1 MASFEVF
8 KQGKLADQLEERA
21 YEWCAWQIEE
31 TFGLKRSK
39 NEWGFEQPIEELLNE
54 EQVNAIETYIESDGI
69 PWIEMYV
76 RSALQGIID
85 RWHMEQPNPD
95 DDEGYE
101 ISFSEDS

>member
-8 KQGKLADQLEERA
+8 KQGKLADQLEEKA

-39 NEWGFEQPIEELLNE
+39 NDWGFEQPIEELLNE
-54 EQVNAIETYIESDGI
+54 EQVESIEAYLDTSE
-69 PWIEMYV
+69 WIEMYV

-85 RWHMEQPNPD
+85 RW
-95 DDEGYE
+95 YE
-101 ISFSEDS
+101 ENEVARTW

>member
-21 YEWCAWQIEE
+21 YEWCAYQIEE
-31 TFGLKRSK
+31 TFGLERSK

-54 EQVNAIETYIESDGI
+54 EQVESIEAYLDTDE
-69 PWIEMYV
+69 WIEMYV

-85 RWHMEQPNPD
+85 RW
-95 DDEGYE
+95 YE
-101 ISFSEDS
+101 ENEILIP

>member
-31 TFGLKRSK
+31 TFGLKRMK
-39 NEWGFEQPIEELLNE
+39 NDWGFEQPIEELLNE
-54 EQVNAIETYIESDGI
+54 EQVESIEAYLDTDE
-69 PWIEMYV
+69 WIEMYV

-85 RWHMEQPNPD
+85 RW
-95 DDEGYE
+95 YE
-101 ISFSEDS
+101 ENEILIP

>member
-31 TFGLKRSK
+31 TFELSRMK
-39 NEWGFEQPIEELLNE
+39 NDWGFEQPIEELLNE
-54 EQVNAIETYIESDGI
+54 EQVGAIEAYLDTDE
-69 PWIEMYV
+69 WIEMYV

-85 RWHMEQPNPD
+85 RWYSEQPNPD

-101 ISFSEDS
+101 ISFNEDS

>member
-31 TFGLKRSK
+31 TFELQRTK

-54 EQVNAIETYIESDGI
+54 DQVREIENYLESDE
-69 PWIEMYV
+69 WIEGYV
-76 RSALQGIID
+76 RSALSGIVD
-85 RWHMEQPNPD
+85 RW
-95 DDEGYE
+95 YE
-101 ISFSEDS
+101 ENEVATTW